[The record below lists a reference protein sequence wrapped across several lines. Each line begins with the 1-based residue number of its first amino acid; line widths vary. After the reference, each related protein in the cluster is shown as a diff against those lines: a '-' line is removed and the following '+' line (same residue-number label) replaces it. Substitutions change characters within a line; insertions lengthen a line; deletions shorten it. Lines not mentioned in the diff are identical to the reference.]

1 MAADLIDELSILV
14 APIADGGVGTPA
26 LFDVEGKRARARHL
40 KRVSVEKRAG
50 ELLWL
55 RYRPKR

>member
-1 MAADLIDELSILV
+1 M